1 MQHSGKIFIFL
12 AKIKESILERTVLG
26 MGNAFIALDF
36 ETANGKRTSIC
47 SVGMVKV
54 VNNEIVESFYT
65 LVNPFDYFSQTNI
78 EVHGI
83 TPEDVIDAPSFEY
96 VFPI

>member
-1 MQHSGKIFIFL
+1 MQHSGNKFIFL

-26 MGNAFIALDF
+26 MENAFIALDF

-54 VNNEIVESFYT
+54 VNNEIVESF
-65 LVNPFDYFSQTNI
+65 LYFS
-78 EVHGI
+78 
-83 TPEDVIDAPSFEY
+83 
-96 VFPI
+96 

>member
-1 MQHSGKIFIFL
+1 MDNEFEMNSSPLFFILRMQHSGNIFIFL

-26 MGNAFIALDF
+26 MENAFIALDF

-54 VNNEIVESFYT
+54 VNN
-65 LVNPFDYFSQTNI
+65 
-78 EVHGI
+78 
-83 TPEDVIDAPSFEY
+83 
-96 VFPI
+96 

>member
-1 MQHSGKIFIFL
+1 M
-12 AKIKESILERTVLG
+12 E
-26 MGNAFIALDF
+26 NAFIALDF

-65 LVNPFDYFSQTNI
+65 LVNPLIISLRRILRFMVLHLKT
-78 EVHGI
+78 
-83 TPEDVIDAPSFEY
+83 
-96 VFPI
+96 